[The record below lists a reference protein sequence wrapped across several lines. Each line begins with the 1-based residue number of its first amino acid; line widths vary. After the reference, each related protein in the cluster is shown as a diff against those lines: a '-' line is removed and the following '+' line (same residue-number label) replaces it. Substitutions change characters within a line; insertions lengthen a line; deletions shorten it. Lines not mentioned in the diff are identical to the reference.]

1 MVWQCCTSLTQALV
15 NTFVVLFLYI
25 QLTMSAAVSTGS
37 QKLNLTLSELGD
49 RHCTDS
55 PEWIGTGARL
65 DDCVAAVR
73 LLHDTELNIYGD
85 LDVEFYSF
93 DKTKARSTLSR
104 PTPIKYTHGRYICSD
119 QSMYSQ
125 AD

>member
-1 MVWQCCTSLTQALV
+1 MVSQPYTSLAQDLV
-15 NTFVVLFLYI
+15 HTIVVLFLYI
-25 QLTMSAAVSTGS
+25 RHTMSAAVGS
-37 QKLNLTLSELGD
+37 GPQKLNLTLSELSD
-49 RHCTDS
+49 HHCTDS
-55 PEWIGTGARL
+55 PEWVGTGAQL

-104 PTPIKYTHGRYICSD
+104 PTPIKYTHGR
-119 QSMYSQ
+119 
-125 AD
+125 